1 MIFHPGEEGV
11 TIHKK
16 DTITIVTTEPPI
28 LQGNKSRGAK
38 LWTTS
43 AQYKRKKEQAKERA
57 NNAYDLPSIKQTIRY
72 LHAAAGFPVKDT
84 WIKAIKARNFNTWP
98 TITPKTVQC
107 YFPESDETQKGHM
120 KKQCQ
125 GVRSTRVQDKTEP
138 HVPALPKMKVIF
150 IKVHNATKTMHSDQ
164 TGHFPATSSKGNKY
178 IMVLEEVDRNFIDAE
193 PMKDKS
199 EGAMIKAY
207 TTLWLRL
214 TSSGTVKPTTHILDN
229 EASEEYKMVIQKNC
243 KIQLV
248 PPDNQRSNLAEQ
260 AIQTFKN
267 HFKAILAG
275 VNNTFPMRLWDRLLP
290 HAILTLNLLRQSNA
304 VPTVSAYQ
312 YVHGNFDYNK
322 MPLAPLE
329 CAVQLHQSNT
339 K

>member
-1 MIFHPGEEGV
+1 M
-11 TIHKK
+11 K
-16 DTITIVTTEPPI
+16 D
-28 LQGNKSRGAK
+28 
-38 LWTTS
+38 
-43 AQYKRKKEQAKERA
+43 
-57 NNAYDLPSIKQTIRY
+57 
-72 LHAAAGFPVKDT
+72 
-84 WIKAIKARNFNTWP
+84 
-98 TITPKTVQC
+98 
-107 YFPESDETQKGHM
+107 
-120 KKQCQ
+120 
-125 GVRSTRVQDKTEP
+125 
-138 HVPALPKMKVIF
+138 IF
-150 IKVHNATKTMHSDQ
+150 IKIHNATKTMHSNQ
-164 TGHFPATSSKGNKY
+164 TGCFPATSSKGNKY
-178 IMVLEEVDRNFIDAE
+178 IMVLVEVDGNFIDAE

-229 EASEEYKMVIQKNC
+229 EASEEYKRVIQKNC

-248 PPDNQRSNLAEQ
+248 PPDNHRRNLAER

-275 VNNTFPMRLWDRLLP
+275 VDDTFPMRLWDRLLP
-290 HAILTLNLLRQSNA
+290 QAILTLNLLRQSNA

-322 MPLAPLE
+322 MPLAPLG

-339 K
+339 KQASWTENSIN